1 MIPSLAI
8 RRTASTVLR
17 LFLIGLLLIAWAGL
31 PRAGYSAPAAT
42 NWYVG
47 AGDDSFSCLTALNP
61 CEHIQAAIDKAAS
74 GDTVNIAAGTYYNGE
89 RLNIADK
96 GLTLQ
101 GQGAAVTIIDGQQQD
116 TVLSVSSSSPRSVT
130 VSGLTIQNGN
140 AAGLGGGIL
149 SESPNVVLT
158 IADSNVLTNTAQNG
172 GGISNQGVLLLRN
185 VMLRANKATDKEG
198 GAIWN
203 SGFGDLSGVTIVD
216 NQASRGGGISNYNT
230 LTITASFIENNLA
243 LGDIGGGIYNRSTDS
258 QLTLVDSIVSG
269 NQVIGADGGGV
280 FNDGTFISSGSIIS
294 GNQVTDSGGGV
305 YNNASGHITF
315 RKVTFDNNTS
325 ISPGGGF
332 FNNGEATLAD
342 MTVRNNR
349 ASQAGGGL
357 YNETQGKLNLD
368 TSTVISNTTTGSL
381 GGGIG
386 NLGVL
391 TVTRSSLI
399 YNTAAVLQGGGL
411 YNAGTSSLTN
421 VTISNNT
428 ATATAGGGGGV
439 HNSGGT
445 LTIQFST
452 IADNSAPSLNRAGG
466 TVSVG
471 NSLVTQST
479 GSTCNSTI
487 TSVDYNIYS
496 DNSCGLTQAHDLI
509 ITNSITN
516 PLLGPLRDNGG
527 STLTRAIA
535 FGSPAQDTAVD
546 PCPVTIDQ
554 RGIVRPQFDVCDRGA
569 YEVAGYSSTDS
580 PDIGAHGCITSLLP
594 ITDQFAVGRLL
605 AGVNLTYGDRADLT
619 IRLLAPGSSRA
630 RLLGPA
636 ANSGQNLD
644 TLFDDS
650 AAQVVQTGTQ
660 TIASPFY
667 ENVYKPATPL
677 QQFVGVGVK
686 GTWKLE
692 VCNSGDSAGTLNH
705 WVLVVPEI
713 SKFKVFMPL
722 IRRK

>member
-1 MIPSLAI
+1 L
-8 RRTASTVLR
+8 
-17 LFLIGLLLIAWAGL
+17 
-31 PRAGYSAPAAT
+31 
-42 NWYVG
+42 
-47 AGDDSFSCLTALNP
+47 
-61 CEHIQAAIDKAAS
+61 
-74 GDTVNIAAGTYYNGE
+74 VN
-89 RLNIADK
+89 
-96 GLTLQ
+96 
-101 GQGAAVTIIDGQQQD
+101 
-116 TVLSVSSSSPRSVT
+116 SV
-130 VSGLTIQNGN
+130 VS
-140 AAGLGGGIL
+140 
-149 SESPNVVLT
+149 
-158 IADSNVLTNTAQNG
+158 
-172 GGISNQGVLLLRN
+172 R
-185 VMLRANKATDKEG
+185 
-198 GAIWN
+198 
-203 SGFGDLSGVTIVD
+203 
-216 NQASRGGGISNYNT
+216 NQA
-230 LTITASFIENNLA
+230 
-243 LGDIGGGIYNRSTDS
+243 IGT
-258 QLTLVDSIVSG
+258 
-269 NQVIGADGGGV
+269 DGGGMV
-280 FNDGTFISSGSIIS
+280 NEGLLISSGSIIS
-294 GNQVTDSGGGV
+294 GNKALGSGGGI
-305 YNNASGHITF
+305 YNSAAGQVIFDN
-315 RKVTFDNNTS
+315 VTLDNNTS

-332 FNNGEATLAD
+332 FNNGGATLAD
-342 MTVRNNR
+342 MIVRNNQ
-349 ASQAGGGL
+349 ASGAGGGL
-357 YNETQGKLNLD
+357 YNEAQGKLNLD

-386 NLGVL
+386 NLGVFTL
-391 TVTRSSLI
+391 TGSSLI
-399 YNTAAVLQGGGL
+399 YNTATVLQGGGL
-411 YNAGTSSLTN
+411 YNAGTAGLTN
-421 VTISNNT
+421 ATVSNNT
-428 ATATAGGGGGV
+428 ATATAGGGV

-445 LTIQFST
+445 LTIQFSN
-452 IADNSAPSLNRAGG
+452 IADNSAPSLNQTGG
-466 TVSVG
+466 TVNIG
-471 NSLVTQST
+471 NSLVAQST
-479 GSTCNSTI
+479 GSTCNGTI
-487 TSVDYNIYS
+487 TSSDYNLDS
-496 DNSCGLTQAHDLI
+496 GNTCGFAQAHDL
-509 ITNSITN
+509 TNTN
-516 PLLGPLRDNGG
+516 PQLGPLRDNGG
-527 STLTRAIA
+527 PTLTRAIA
-535 FGSPAQDTAVD
+535 FGSPAQDTAVN
-546 PCPVTIDQ
+546 PCPVTADQ